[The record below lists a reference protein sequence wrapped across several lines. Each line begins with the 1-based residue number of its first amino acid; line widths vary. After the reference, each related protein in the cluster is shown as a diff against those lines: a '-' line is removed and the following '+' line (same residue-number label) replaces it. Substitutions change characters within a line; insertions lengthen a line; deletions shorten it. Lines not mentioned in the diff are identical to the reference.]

1 MDLGAGVGLEW
12 KPLIDLIP
20 SPAKRSPFDI
30 IFIKSIFEQ
39 LLNFSRCAISKA
51 SKNGIFD
58 LFLSIC
64 LRRRNCCQMCALIVF
79 WECSEDQFG
88 PTKKRSTIFFSK
100 IHRPLPIRENPR
112 SAPADIEATRGGS
125 RIFQAKNSVFRH
137 LSLRKI
143 SGGPKWIFQNSTKG
157 DLLGRQGVK
166 SLRGRSVRPL
176 PLNLPLETTLNNFM
190 IL

>member
-125 RIFQAKNSVFRH
+125 RIFSN
-137 LSLRKI
+137 
-143 SGGPKWIFQNSTKG
+143 GGMVDFQKKKFIGHFLDGPNGFSELFQSTKK
-157 DLLGRQGVK
+157 DPV
-166 SLRGRSVRPL
+166 
-176 PLNLPLETTLNNFM
+176 
-190 IL
+190 